1 MASSS
6 GSADEDFQSRVA
18 KSFGS
23 LAFSR
28 PSSSKFSTS
37 SAPASRQQQ
46 SGSVWSVSGTEV
58 EKREWNRDSY
68 DRDEIPCASSFDEIL
83 RQQRISSNTARKP
96 LEDDLKDIDGGEDFD
111 GDWSIRASMGL
122 DRTLDDEAEEDEY
135 DKVALGK
142 ENDVEG
148 LSMKDSLSA
157 QKLRNGSG
165 IGWTRD
171 PRANYVAAQIRLKED
186 EIEANKLKAFVA
198 KQPSESKEPHSG
210 GESSKAVPPKPI
222 LKRKEDTSDSEGKTG
237 KRVRFDVVSEET
249 LKKPE
254 DTSTTSSKSMSH
266 QSKNCARVPDYLL
279 NPSKYTRYTFDPSC
293 ELNDKSPT
301 GEYMDSPKAVEGL
314 ETSDSESFKVSF
326 LPQKKTKDVRE
337 DGNNCSETKPIVAGE
352 VAEDE
357 RPSAK
362 EDGVTEIGELES
374 GVTEIGELESSTN
387 FQKNGRQ
394 YRAKPTVDETVV

>member
-23 LAFSR
+23 LAFFR
-28 PSSSKFSTS
+28 PSSSKFSTTS
-37 SAPASRQQQ
+37 SAPPSRQQQ

-83 RQQRISSNTARKP
+83 RQQRTSSRK
-96 LEDDLKDIDGGEDFD
+96 LSEDDLKDIDGGEDFD

-142 ENDVEG
+142 EDDVEG

-157 QKLRNGSG
+157 QKLRNGRG

-186 EIEANKLKAFVA
+186 EIEANKLKAFVT

-222 LKRKEDTSDSEGKTG
+222 LKRKEDTSDSEARTG
-237 KRVRFDVVSEET
+237 KRVRFDVVFEET

-266 QSKNCARVPDYLL
+266 QSKNGARVPDYLL

-301 GEYMDSPKAVEGL
+301 GEYMDIPKSVEGL
-314 ETSDSESFKVSF
+314 ETSDSESFKKVSF
-326 LPQKKTKDVRE
+326 IPQKKTKDVRE
-337 DGNNCSETKPIVAGE
+337 DGNNCSEAKPTVAGE
-352 VAEDE
+352 LAKDE
-357 RPSAK
+357 SPSAT

-374 GVTEIGELESSTN
+374 GVTEIGEIDSSTS
-387 FQKNGRQ
+387 FQKKGRQ
-394 YRAKPTVDETVV
+394 YRAKPSVDETVV